1 MFHLWTPPVEV
12 DLVQSQSRRYS
23 PDERRVAHDF
33 IMSTSLNERKVDFLR
48 IDEDRKFMSRAL
60 ELAVRGMGHT
70 RPNPMVGAVLVK
82 DGRIIGEGWHE
93 QYGGPHAEVNCFANA
108 TEDPTGA
115 TLYVTLEP
123 CAHYGKTPPCA
134 DLVISKGVDRV
145 VAAMV
150 DPNPLV
156 AGKGIRRIK
165 DAGIFVTVGVM
176 EEEAKRLNEVFL
188 KYVTQ
193 HKPFV
198 LYKAAMSLDGKTAC
212 YTGDSKWITSEDARE
227 EVHVLRGC
235 YKGIMVGAGTILADN
250 PQLTARTEGMIDPVR
265 IIVDGNLS
273 VPLKA
278 KVFQEPGENIIL
290 TTTAGDEAK
299 RQALTDMGV
308 DVIIADGDEKG
319 KVDLSS
325 AMTGL
330 ALKGIDGI
338 LLEGGATLAASAFA
352 EGIVDKVRIY
362 VAPKIIGGKD
372 APGLIG
378 GQGIASMADALALRD
393 IQTEMSGPDLVIQ
406 AYVDQTKKA
415 EPKPAKTRAPKEIL
429 KREDQ

>member
-1 MFHLWTPPVEV
+1 
-12 DLVQSQSRRYS
+12 
-23 PDERRVAHDF
+23 
-33 IMSTSLNERKVDFLR
+33 
-48 IDEDRKFMSRAL
+48 MSRAL

-93 QYGGPHAEVNCFANA
+93 VYGGPHAEVNCFAHA
-108 TEDPTGA
+108 TEDPKGA

-123 CAHYGKTPPCA
+123 CSHYGKTPPCA
-134 DLVISKGVDRV
+134 DLVVEKGVDRV
-145 VAAMV
+145 VVAME

-156 AGKGIRRIK
+156 AGKGIRK
-165 DAGIFVTVGVM
+165 LKEAGIFVTVGIM
-176 EEEAKRLNEVFL
+176 EEEAKKLNEVFL
-188 KYVTQ
+188 KYITQ

-212 YTGDSKWITSEDARE
+212 HTGDSQWISCEDSRE

-265 IIVDGNLS
+265 IIVDGHLS

-278 KVFQEPGENIIL
+278 KVFQEEGETIIL
-290 TTTAGDEAK
+290 TTTASDEGK
-299 RQALTDMGV
+299 RKALSDMGV
-308 DVIIADGDEKG
+308 DIIMTDGEEKG
-319 KVDLSS
+319 AVDLEA

-330 ALKGIDGI
+330 ALKGIDSI
-338 LLEGGATLAASAFA
+338 LLEGGATLAASAFDA
-352 EGIVDKVRIY
+352 GIVDKVRIY
-362 VAPKIIGGKD
+362 TAPMIIGGVS

-378 GQGIASMADALALRD
+378 GEGAETIPKAIRLRD
-393 IQTEMSGPDLVIQ
+393 IQTQMTGKDLVIE
-406 AYVDQTKKA
+406 AYVEKEGKEEKA
-415 EPKPAKTRAPKEIL
+415 ESTRPTDVDLL
-429 KREDQ
+429 KREEEPCSQES